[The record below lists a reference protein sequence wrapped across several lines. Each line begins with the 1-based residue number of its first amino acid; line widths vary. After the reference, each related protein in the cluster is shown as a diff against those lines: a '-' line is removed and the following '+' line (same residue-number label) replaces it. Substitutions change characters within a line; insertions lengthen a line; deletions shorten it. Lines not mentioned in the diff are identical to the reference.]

1 MGLRVV
7 GAGLGRT
14 GTMSLKLALE
24 RLLGAPCY
32 HMAEVFVH
40 PEHVPLWHAAARGEP
55 VDWHALFDGYAAAV
69 DWPVGSFWPEVAAA
83 FPDALILL
91 STRSAESWWKSA
103 SQTIFPI
110 SAKAAGTP
118 WHAMW
123 MELAQRRFTSRLDDR
138 AAAVAAYERRENDWG
153 DDLTREVE
161 RRVMLSMIDEKWRDH
176 LYEMDMLKEG
186 IGLRAWGQKDPLIE
200 YKREAYNAFE
210 AMMDGLGEEIIRR
223 FFRVTIVQQGS
234 PGSEARAPLGPS
246 AARPRPATRESHDA
260 FSAFDK
266 AKASA
271 TATSAPPE
279 EREPVRAE
287 KKVGRNDPCPCGS
300 GKKYKKCHGR

>member
-1 MGLRVV
+1 MSLRVV

-32 HMAEVFVH
+32 HMAEVFAH
-40 PEHVPLWHAAARGEP
+40 PEHVALWHAAARGEP
-55 VDWHALFDGYAAAV
+55 VDWHALFAGYAAAV

-123 MELAQRRFTSRLDDR
+123 MELARNRFTPRLDDR
-138 AAAVAAYERRENDWG
+138 EAAVAAYER
-153 DDLTREVE
+153 
-161 RRVMLSMIDEKWRDH
+161 H
-176 LYEMDMLKEG
+176 
-186 IGLRAWGQKDPLIE
+186 
-200 YKREAYNAFE
+200 NA
-210 AMMDGLGEEIIRR
+210 DVR
-223 FFRVTIVQQGS
+223 
-234 PGSEARAPLGPS
+234 ARAPRERLLEWT
-246 AARPRPATRESHDA
+246 ARARRALPARELDRGVPRPARRDA
-260 FSAFDK
+260 L
-266 AKASA
+266 
-271 TATSAPPE
+271 
-279 EREPVRAE
+279 R
-287 KKVGRNDPCPCGS
+287 
-300 GKKYKKCHGR
+300 